1 MPKYQKPVL
10 NYNAND
16 VWAAAC
22 QAQQINNGYVKLSAL
37 TEAQLTNGVRSN
49 SELIVSLME
58 DTSKITDENRE
69 QGLKIRQYYQ
79 GLTFKVLKG
88 IKLNDFDNNV
98 MLISNRDVITGNF
111 DLAVIASLPNS
122 YARAVARDNVDQR
135 IKFATGGY
143 ISKPGLKAT
152 LIKLE
157 VLRCIFSTKYNV
169 HFVTG
174 VTPADE
180 IVFFS
185 YKENIPAG
193 QNIIVDGTV
202 KAHRENSTQLNRVKI
217 VA

>member
-1 MPKYQKPVL
+1 MSVYKKPVL

-22 QAQQINNGYVKLSAL
+22 QAQQVNGSYVKISTL
-37 TEAQLTNGVRSN
+37 TEDQLTTGVRSN
-49 SELIVSLME
+49 REIIVSLME
-58 DTSKITDENRE
+58 NATEILDENYE
-69 QGLKIRQYYQ
+69 QGLKVRQYYQ

-98 MLISNRDVITGNF
+98 MLISNRDVITENF

-122 YARAVARDNVDQR
+122 YVRAVARDNVDQR

-157 VLRCIFSTKYNV
+157 VLKSIFSHRYNV
-169 HFVTG
+169 NFITG

-180 IVFFS
+180 VVFFS
-185 YKENIPAG
+185 YKESIPVG
-193 QNIIVDGTV
+193 QNIIVNGTV
-202 KAHRENSTQLNRVKI
+202 KAHRDNSTQLSRVKLT
-217 VA
+217 

>member
-22 QAQQINNGYVKLSAL
+22 QAQQVNGSYVKLSAL
-37 TEAQLTNGVRSN
+37 TENQLTSGVRSN
-49 SELIVSLME
+49 REIIVSLME
-58 DTSKITDENRE
+58 NTNEILDESRE
-69 QGLKIRQYYQ
+69 QGKKVRQYYQ

-98 MLISNRDVITGNF
+98 MLISNRDVITENF

-122 YARAVARDNVDQR
+122 YVRAVARDNVDQR

-157 VLRCIFSTKYNV
+157 VLKSIFSHRYNV
-169 HFVTG
+169 NFITG

-180 IVFFS
+180 VVFFS
-185 YKENIPAG
+185 YKESIPVG
-193 QNIIVDGTV
+193 QDIIVNGTV
-202 KAHRENSTQLNRVKI
+202 KAHRDNSTQLSRVKLT
-217 VA
+217 

>member
-1 MPKYQKPVL
+1 MAVHKKPVL

-22 QAQQINNGYVKLSAL
+22 QAQQVNGSYIKLNEL
-37 TEAQLTNGVRSN
+37 TSDQLTNGTRAN
-49 SELIVSLME
+49 REIIVSLME
-58 DTSKITDENRE
+58 DTTQITDENRE
-69 QGLKIRQYYQ
+69 QGKKVRQYYQ

-98 MLISNRDVITGNF
+98 MLISNRDVITENF

-122 YARAVARDNVDQR
+122 YVRAVARDNVDQR
-135 IKFATGGY
+135 IKFAQGGY

-157 VLRCIFSTKYNV
+157 VLKSIFSHRYNV
-169 HFVTG
+169 NFITG

-180 IVFFS
+180 VVFFS
-185 YKENIPAG
+185 YKESIPVG
-193 QNIIVDGTV
+193 QNIIVNGTV
-202 KAHRENSTQLNRVKI
+202 KAHRDNSTQLSRVKLT
-217 VA
+217 